1 MTWIP
6 TSKDKKFGVGKIKI
20 SLKMVFC
27 FVKKRPKSFDDQGC
41 AKTESCYQL
50 DCIEDSSL
58 IRFKI

>member
-27 FVKKRPKSFDDQGC
+27 FVKKRLRS
-41 AKTESCYQL
+41 L
-50 DCIEDSSL
+50 DVIKAAQKQNL
-58 IRFKI
+58 VIN